1 MYRKTRDTMVTT
13 INSVPG
19 LTGSSQGKS
28 GSLYRP
34 PRSCTHPHT
43 KYGYTYSSTNSTLT
57 Q

>member
-1 MYRKTRDTMVTT
+1 MYRKTRDTMVAT